1 MPDKIQQKFWI
12 IQDNS
17 STSSTIKA
25 GPFFDKGSADIACR
39 DLASSNIGVAYVVV
53 KTTSGFGTDKP
64 IGVPLEFFQ
73 PAPGEPPLD
82 L

>member
-17 STSSTIKA
+17 VNSSTIKA
-25 GPFFDKGSADIACR
+25 GPFYDKGSAEAACQSM
-39 DLASSNIGVAYVVV
+39 ASANIGIAFVVV
-53 KTTSGFGTDKP
+53 KSTSGFSTDKP
-64 IGVPLEFFQ
+64 IGVALEFFQ

>member
-17 STSSTIKA
+17 QASSTIKA
-25 GPFFDKGSADIACR
+25 GPFYDIGSANLACKSM
-39 DLASSNIGVAYVVV
+39 ATSNVGIQFVVV
-53 KTTSGFGTDKP
+53 KSTSGFGTDTP

-73 PAPGEPPLD
+73 PAPGDPPLD

>member
-17 STSSTIKA
+17 TQSSTIKA
-25 GPFFDKGSADIACR
+25 GPFYDKGSAEVACQSM
-39 DLASSNIGVAYVVV
+39 ATANVGVQFVVV
-53 KTTSGFGTDKP
+53 KSTSGFGTDKP
-64 IGVPLEFFQ
+64 SGVPLEFFT